1 MDMYR
6 IVDALHA
13 VEGAQTRKDDTYISD
28 RLMMLEGSYH
38 SKYMRARDKRFSS
51 KRKFSSHWFS
61 DPGTVHWSYE

>member
-6 IVDALHA
+6 MVDALHA

-38 SKYMRARDKRFSS
+38 SKYMRVRDYRFF
-51 KRKFSSHWFS
+51 KEK
-61 DPGTVHWSYE
+61 V